1 MSQKMEKNEIHEGDR
16 VLVFIAKMFT
26 RKGWKS
32 EKNRQGPFIVRSLYP
47 KGIVELQNEKKHVL

>member
-16 VLVFIAKMFT
+16 VLAFNAKKIT

-32 EKNRQGPFIVRSLYP
+32 EKKSARSLHCTIFVSKENYRAS
-47 KGIVELQNEKKHVL
+47 E